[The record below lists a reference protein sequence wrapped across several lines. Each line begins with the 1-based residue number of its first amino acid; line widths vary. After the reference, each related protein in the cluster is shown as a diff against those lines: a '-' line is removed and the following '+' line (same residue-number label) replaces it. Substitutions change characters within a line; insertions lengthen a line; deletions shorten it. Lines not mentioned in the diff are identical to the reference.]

1 MYRRAR
7 VDKTGGL
14 RTNMWQT
21 GIKSQATDF
30 GSPCNS
36 ILLKNVTFEH
46 ENLPFRIILA
56 AHHATGIP
64 RAGLEPRRLYNM
76 VEFMVHTRATPF
88 PAPKQAS
95 ARALAPCSAQ
105 WPWARARH
113 GDSAHRAGLRRG
125 PAAPSLDPARK
136 AIVVAVPSAPPPKI
150 HAPMRA
156 HGASHFGG
164 GSRPPLWVA
173 RSLAFSPER
182 ETETALSPKRS
193 SGLPVFK
200 LT

>member
-1 MYRRAR
+1 
-7 VDKTGGL
+7 
-14 RTNMWQT
+14 MWQT

-76 VEFMVHTRATPF
+76 VEFMVHTRAAPV

-105 WPWARARH
+105 WPWALARGTANPHTAPAFGAALPPRRSTRPAKRSSCGAFRPAPYNPRSHARARCQP
-113 GDSAHRAGLRRG
+113 LRRWQ
-125 PAAPSLDPARK
+125 PATAVGLLAPSL
-136 AIVVAVPSAPPPKI
+136 
-150 HAPMRA
+150 
-156 HGASHFGG
+156 
-164 GSRPPLWVA
+164 SRPK
-173 RSLAFSPER
+173 ER
-182 ETETALSPKRS
+182 ESALSPKRS
-193 SGLPVFK
+193 FGLPVFK
-200 LT
+200 LA

>member
-1 MYRRAR
+1 
-7 VDKTGGL
+7 
-14 RTNMWQT
+14 MWQT

-76 VEFMVHTRATPF
+76 VEFMVHTRAAPV

-105 WPWARARH
+105 WPWALARGTANPH
-113 GDSAHRAGLRRG
+113 TAPAFGAALPPRRSTR
-125 PAAPSLDPARK
+125 PA
-136 AIVVAVPSAPPPKI
+136 
-150 HAPMRA
+150 
-156 HGASHFGG
+156 
-164 GSRPPLWVA
+164 
-173 RSLAFSPER
+173 
-182 ETETALSPKRS
+182 KRS
-193 SGLPVFK
+193 SWRCLPPRPPK
-200 LT
+200 STLP